1 MQTEASTKPPEL
13 GTQAHAA
20 RYSSDSEIHVAVT
33 YGEQRPTIMIQVS
46 RENAFSNTTS
56 NNAEDLWFAKQ
67 LWQPAANGWLD
78 VNPLEMG

>member
-33 YGEQRPTIMIQVS
+33 YGEQRPDDYDSGEQRKCILK
-46 RENAFSNTTS
+46 RHF
-56 NNAEDLWFAKQ
+56 KQ
-67 LWQPAANGWLD
+67 CRRS
-78 VNPLEMG
+78 VVC